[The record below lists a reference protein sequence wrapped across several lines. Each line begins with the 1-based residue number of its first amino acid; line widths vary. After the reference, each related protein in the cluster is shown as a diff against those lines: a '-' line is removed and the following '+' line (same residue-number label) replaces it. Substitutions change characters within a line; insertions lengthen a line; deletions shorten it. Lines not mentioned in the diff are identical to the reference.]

1 MISMIK
7 VKTTKDLKIEIYDG
21 MREAKVFLAQAQH
34 IRILKINYLVKI
46 VNSQLFI

>member
-7 VKTTKDLKIEIYDG
+7 VKATKDLKIEIYD
-21 MREAKVFLAQAQH
+21 EH

-46 VNSQLFI
+46 VSSQLFI

>member
-21 MREAKVFLAQAQH
+21 LYEIIYMYIYIYIYIYIYSAK
-34 IRILKINYLVKI
+34 
-46 VNSQLFI
+46 